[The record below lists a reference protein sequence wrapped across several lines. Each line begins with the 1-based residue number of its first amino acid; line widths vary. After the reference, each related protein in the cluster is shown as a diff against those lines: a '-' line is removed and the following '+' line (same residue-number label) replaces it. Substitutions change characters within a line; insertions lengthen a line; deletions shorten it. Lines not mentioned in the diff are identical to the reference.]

1 MSSSN
6 KMNKLTQIDWRT
18 LILNNESYLM
28 LYDQANKRIR

>member
-18 LILNNESYLM
+18 TILNNESYLM